1 MEELQE
7 IMELLVQQ
15 GVLVLVREQIM
26 RVTGGVVFVQINVL
40 EVVEEVT
47 VVQGGAEDMEDQE
60 LVEEQEEMVV
70 RLVIQKVGQ
79 SRVLPQ
85 LRLV

>member
-1 MEELQE
+1 MEEPQE
-7 IMELLVQQ
+7 MMELMVQQ
-15 GVLVLVREQIM
+15 VVLVPVMEQIM

-40 EVVEEVT
+40 EAVEEVT

-60 LVEEQEEMVV
+60 LVEEKEEMVV

-85 LRLV
+85 LWLV